1 MKNSTTSILICLQ
14 VLVMVKGLFAGS
26 SEIDKERVELMK
38 YYLDDKEITLEEL
51 EEARKNLVC
60 ADAAEEV
67 IELLKIEPD
76 AMYFTIKIGRA
87 HV

>member
-1 MKNSTTSILICLQ
+1 
-14 VLVMVKGLFAGS
+14 
-26 SEIDKERVELMK
+26 MK

-76 AMYFTIKIGRA
+76 AMYFTITLYQG
-87 HV
+87 V